1 MDPYIHSAAMKP
13 LSDKDMRDS
22 FRNIVRLLR
31 RDGKNSFGPD
41 DEELF
46 EYVEHQK
53 VYAEST
59 TTYFD
64 RGTGEGSGVSRGTY
78 YFVKKTVLVTKTQLA
93 RKLGFNLDILGKM
106 DQY

>member
-46 EYVEHQK
+46 EFVEHQK

-64 RGTGEGSGVSRGTY
+64 SGTEEVSRGTY
-78 YFVKKTVLVTKTQLA
+78 YFVKKTVLVGKTQLA
-93 RKLGFNLDILGKM
+93 RNLGFNLDILGKM